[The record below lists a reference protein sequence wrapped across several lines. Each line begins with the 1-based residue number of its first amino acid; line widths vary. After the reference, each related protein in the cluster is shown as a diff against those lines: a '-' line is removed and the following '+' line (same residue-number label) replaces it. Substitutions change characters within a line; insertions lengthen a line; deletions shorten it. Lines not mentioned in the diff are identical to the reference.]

1 MSTSARPPSF
11 AETVEF
17 VRRFSGHGVKTIIVA
32 DTRLDSDLGITGD
45 DGSDLLDEAGRYFG
59 ADLSGHDGFRTTFG
73 LAPNEYLFHAE
84 GFDLV
89 GASKVMGNI
98 PPIPASG
105 SGFDRR
111 PIA

>member
-1 MSTSARPPSF
+1 
-11 AETVEF
+11 
-17 VRRFSGHGVKTIIVA
+17 VKTIIVA

-89 GASKVMGNI
+89 GASKVMGGI
-98 PPIPASG
+98 
-105 SGFDRR
+105 FRR
-111 PIA
+111 SRPVVRDLTVGQLHEAICRTKRAAPGAA